1 MATVFETIF
10 MKPFLIFLL
19 LFSTVSAQ
27 AKTQSN
33 IDTAHSNSVVFHEDA
48 RIAQILTLP
57 SPRYTGKAR
66 GFRIQIY
73 NGLDRDKANRIKLD
87 FMQRHPGVGA
97 YLTYTKPHFRV
108 RIGNFRTRAAAT
120 SLYRE
125 LSEKYTCMIVPEI
138 IYIPP
143 PQNN

>member
-1 MATVFETIF
+1 
-10 MKPFLIFLL
+10 MKPFLAFFL
-19 LFSTVSAQ
+19 LFSTVIVQ
-27 AKTQSN
+27 AQSN
-33 IDTAHSNSVVFHEDA
+33 NDTVPSNSIVFHEDA
-48 RIAQILTLP
+48 RIAQILTRP
-57 SPRYTGKAR
+57 APHYTGKAR

-87 FMQRHPGVGA
+87 FMRQHPGMGA

-108 RIGNFRTRAAAT
+108 RVGNFRTRTAAAP
-120 SLYRE
+120 LYRE

-143 PQNN
+143 PQNNEN